1 MLAEASTN
9 TMTTAV
15 GALMDVVSK
24 VMTTITGNET
34 LMVFFCAGV
43 VGIATIFCKIYA
55 YYLCIC
61 LSISSN
67 SLRGHQSKQRNNEHT
82 HKRHHSP
89 SKTNISISFH
99 ISSLSI
105 NRF

>member
-43 VGIATIFCKIYA
+43 VGIAIGVVKK
-55 YYLCIC
+55 
-61 LSISSN
+61 
-67 SLRGHQSKQRNNEHT
+67 LRTRQQKQALE
-82 HKRHHSP
+82 KVVE
-89 SKTNISISFH
+89 IV
-99 ISSLSI
+99 
-105 NRF
+105 